1 MIRIERAAL
10 PTGMNA
16 FARRQDGTIVVYVSS
31 GLSVLQRRAAIRE
44 ALRAAPLAGWRAL
57 RSPTLLPVLAGSAGL
72 RRAPEGRWV
81 SRALLAAVAVV
92 VAVAISVAAA
102 TLLASR
108 AAPHQSGRP
117 PGAVQPGELP
127 AAGSGRPAAGSGP
140 AAGRNHPRLAPPGP
154 PGAAPARAAQP
165 RNSAGAGARPRRR
178 RASPPPCRRRH
189 RRRSRPVRPRR
200 PPRHPRP
207 PRRRARRRPPAKGG
221 CVDLLGIQVCV

>member
-1 MIRIERAAL
+1 VIRIERAAL

-81 SRALLAAVAVV
+81 SRALLAAAAVV
-92 VAVAISVAAA
+92 VAVAISFAAA
-102 TLLASR
+102 TLLTSG
-108 AAPHQSGRP
+108 AAPHRSGRP

-127 AAGSGRPAAGSGP
+127 AVGSGRPTAGPAPSGTAGSAPGSSAGSHGSAPAQTAQPKDSAAARAPAPETSGQAATVP
-140 AAGRNHPRLAPPGP
+140 AAAPPPQPSGQ
-154 PGAAPARAAQP
+154 ATSSAPAPAPAP
-165 RNSAGAGARPRRR
+165 
-178 RASPPPCRRRH
+178 SPSPSPT
-189 RRRSRPVRPRR
+189 ST
-200 PPRHPRP
+200 
-207 PRRRARRRPPAKGG
+207 KGD
-221 CVDLLGIQVCV
+221 CVDLLGIQVCL

>member
-1 MIRIERAAL
+1 VIRIERAAL

-72 RRAPEGRWV
+72 RRAPEGRWI
-81 SRALLAAVAVV
+81 SRALLAAAAVV
-92 VAVAISVAAA
+92 VAVAVSFAAA
-102 TLLASR
+102 TLLASG

-117 PGAVQPGELP
+117 PGAARPGELP
-127 AAGSGRPAAGSGP
+127 AVGSGHPAAGSEPSGT
-140 AAGRNHPRLAPPGP
+140 AGTTPGSSAGS

-165 RNSAGAGARPRRR
+165 RNSAGAGAPAPETSGQPATVPTAAPSPQPSGQATSSAPAPAPVPSPSPSPT
-178 RASPPPCRRRH
+178 AS
-189 RRRSRPVRPRR
+189 
-200 PPRHPRP
+200 
-207 PRRRARRRPPAKGG
+207 KGG